1 VADAVPRIERATA
14 ADVPEILGFIRAL
27 ADYEH
32 LADQVVATEEALRES
47 LFGARP
53 QAEVVF
59 ACSGAERVG
68 FALFFETYST
78 FLGRKGLYLEDLFV
92 KPEQRGRGH
101 GKALLQFLAR
111 TAVERGC
118 GRFEWAALDWNAPA
132 IGFYESLG
140 AVQLLEWTTFRL
152 TGDALLRLAR
162 SPLPPEGGR
171 GIG

>member
-1 VADAVPRIERATA
+1 VARVLPQIERATA
-14 ADVPEILGFIRAL
+14 ADVPEILAFIRAL

-32 LADQVVATEEALRES
+32 LSDQVVATEEALRSS
-47 LFGARP
+47 LFGERP
-53 QAEVVF
+53 AAEVVF
-59 ACSGAERVG
+59 SRGGADRAG

-78 FLGRKGLYLEDLFV
+78 FLGRRGLYLEDLFV
-92 KPEQRGRGH
+92 KPEQRGQGH

-132 IGFYESLG
+132 IGFYEKLG
-140 AVQLLEWTTFRL
+140 AVKLSEWTTFRL

-162 SPLPPEGGR
+162 SPLPPEEGEG
-171 GIG
+171 